1 MADLSIFCYAIR
13 NQEDN
18 LRWLLHSKADP
29 NIKTPK
35 TKQTLLHYA
44 AQHNNIACLKL
55 LLKYDADIHAR
66 NDDGH
71 TPLFSSV
78 SMGAV
83 STARLLIEAKS
94 NVNAVDNRGK
104 SVLDCAAAFGNYY
117 GEISWI
123 EMLLDAGAK
132 TTPQNQVH
140 PKIVVSHR
148 RLRRTK
154 QALITFMGIMK
165 KRLGVCKDMRT
176 LMGALVYSTR
186 YQEVWNM
193 REIKRMK

>member
-1 MADLSIFCYAIR
+1 MQDLTFFCYAIR

-18 LRWLLHSKADP
+18 LRLLLDSKADP

-35 TKQTLLHYA
+35 TRQTLLHYA

-55 LLKYDADIHAR
+55 LLQYDADIHAT

-94 NVNAVDNRGK
+94 NVNVVDNRGK
-104 SVLDCAAAFGNYY
+104 SVLDCAASFGSYY

-123 EMLLDAGAK
+123 ELLLDAGAK
-132 TTPQNQVH
+132 ITPQNQEH
-140 PKIVVSHR
+140 PRIAIIYG

-154 QALITFMGIMK
+154 ETLTTLMGIMK

-176 LMGALVYSTR
+176 LIGTLVYSTR